1 MIIGSRLAMFSLIT
15 ESMSNFI
22 LPKDLRL
29 VTNGGAEWSR
39 DKESAIYSI
48 YRRVFEQQVGL
59 NQAYGLEC
67 MRGLAQRMKIKQ
79 AIQG

>member
-29 VTNGGAEWSR
+29 VINGGAEWSR
-39 DKESAIYSI
+39 EKESAIY
-48 YRRVFEQQVGL
+48 
-59 NQAYGLEC
+59 
-67 MRGLAQRMKIKQ
+67 
-79 AIQG
+79 AI